1 MIIIKKRLRN
11 FIFFQMDV
19 KIIEPIRNYLK
30 EFNSTEE
37 FNAFYSMHKDEM
49 DALTTHKLN
58 KMYHVNGYRITKI
71 KGELMLK
78 RWENKRD
85 EEEHLKQE
93 ISQAS
98 TRATEVNDYVRN
110 ELAKKVDDLSS
121 FRQEMQ
127 IIAQNQSKY
136 NQDVN
141 QLKQE
146 LKQELTKNSQDIARL
161 TISQQTQ
168 THHLQDQIDDL
179 LLDIKKIKVS
189 INDIIDF
196 LNGRK

>member
-30 EFNSTEE
+30 EFNSTDE

-146 LKQELTKNSQDIARL
+146 LTGELTKNSQDIARL

>member
-1 MIIIKKRLRN
+1 
-11 FIFFQMDV
+11 MDV

-30 EFNSTEE
+30 EFNSTDE

-127 IIAQNQSKY
+127 IISQNQSKY

-146 LKQELTKNSQDIARL
+146 LKQELTKNTQDIARL

-168 THHLQDQIDDL
+168 TNHLQDQIDDL